1 MSHPDLSVA
10 HRIWQ
15 KLPQEPRRRF
25 FAWATAL
32 VAPSISKTYPSRAS
46 GIIVAGELSRSSGLG
61 EGARLMVKALRKLN
75 IPCATWDIDTRRL
88 EGDAVGAGAP
98 LVIHVNAPMLPSV
111 LLRMP
116 RSLRNGRKVIG
127 YWAWELPIIPK
138 TWTYARRH
146 VHEIWVPSRFTAD
159 ALAPLKIPVRVVE
172 HPVGLAGQKP
182 SQKDRAAFNLP
193 DDALIVLVSFNL
205 ASSMVRK
212 NPIDTIRAFREAFG
226 IRPDRILLLKIG
238 HTENYPGDMAAIQ
251 AAIGGA
257 PNIRL
262 DTAHYSSEDTLALMA
277 CADIILS
284 LHKSEG
290 FGLVVAEAMALG
302 RCVVAT
308 DWSATA
314 EFMDTSCGLPVAYSL
329 SPARDP
335 RGVLDMPQTSWAN
348 PDVQSAAQAL
358 REAAD
363 NPALRKRLGNAAMK
377 RVEDRLNGQSLLQ
390 AVQAS
395 GVQG

>member
-61 EGARLMVKALRKLN
+61 EGARMMVQALRKLN

-138 TWTYARRH
+138 TWTYARRY

-159 ALAPLKIPVRVVE
+159 AIAPL
-172 HPVGLAGQKP
+172 HP
-182 SQKDRAAFNLP
+182 NMTT
-193 DDALIVLVSFNL
+193 I
-205 ASSMVRK
+205 
-212 NPIDTIRAFREAFG
+212 NP
-226 IRPDRILLLKIG
+226 
-238 HTENYPGDMAAIQ
+238 Q
-251 AAIGGA
+251 
-257 PNIRL
+257 
-262 DTAHYSSEDTLALMA
+262 
-277 CADIILS
+277 
-284 LHKSEG
+284 
-290 FGLVVAEAMALG
+290 
-302 RCVVAT
+302 
-308 DWSATA
+308 
-314 EFMDTSCGLPVAYSL
+314 
-329 SPARDP
+329 
-335 RGVLDMPQTSWAN
+335 Q
-348 PDVQSAAQAL
+348 
-358 REAAD
+358 
-363 NPALRKRLGNAAMK
+363 
-377 RVEDRLNGQSLLQ
+377 LNQYFL
-390 AVQAS
+390 
-395 GVQG
+395 